1 MTESQYDN
9 FHDWWY
15 NEGSGI
21 LPHTEDDMQTHAFR
35 VAELAWHECALPC
48 MTACLSKKVFVDK
61 VEENK

>member
-1 MTESQYDN
+1 MEKTQYDN

-15 NEGSGI
+15 NEGSRFV
-21 LPHTEDDMQTHAFR
+21 PHPDYDMYTHAFR
-35 VAELAWHECALPC
+35 MAELAWHECALSC